1 MSQPGASLLH
11 PRVLIPFALVTLIWG
26 STWIV
31 IKGQLGIVPPSW
43 SVTYRF
49 IVAAAAMFL
58 FAAMRGERLW
68 LDRRA
73 FAFVV
78 LLGIAQFTFNFN
90 FVYRAEQHITSGLVA
105 VLFALLIVPN
115 TLFGRLFLK
124 TPLEGRFLAGAGIA
138 IVGVGLMILHE
149 YRAAALGPQAVIA
162 GTLLTL
168 TGVLSASI
176 ANVMQGTK
184 IARAQSMTVMIAWAM
199 LFGALADGGFAWITT
214 GPPTIEATPVYL
226 LGVLYLGI
234 VASAVSFPLYF
245 SVIRAVGPG
254 QAAWSSVLI
263 PIIAMG
269 FSTVFED
276 YHWAPLSIAGGA
288 VALAGLIIAVAK
300 RPERPSVS
308 GNMVSVAVDAPECSG
323 PASEDPRD

>member
-1 MSQPGASLLH
+1 MSAPPATLLT

-49 IVAAAAMFL
+49 AVAAVAMFA
-58 FAAMRGERLW
+58 FAAIRRERL
-68 LDRRA
+68 LLEPGAMA
-73 FAFVV
+73 FAVV
-78 LLGIAQFTFNFN
+78 LGIAQFAFNFN

-115 TLFGRLFLK
+115 TLLGRLFLK
-124 TPLEGRFLAGAGIA
+124 SPLEKRFLAGAGIA

-149 YRAAALGPQAVIA
+149 YRAAALGA
-162 GTLLTL
+162 GEVLLGTALTL
-168 TGVLSASI
+168 AGVMSAST
-176 ANVMQGTK
+176 ANVMQGTA
-184 IARAQSMTVMIAWAM
+184 IARAQPMVVMIAWAIA
-199 LFGALADGGFAWITT
+199 FGALADGSYAWITT
-214 GPPTIEATPVYL
+214 GPPVIEPTAVYL
-226 LGVLYLGI
+226 GGILYLGI
-234 VASAVSFPLYF
+234 VASAVTFPLYF
-245 SVIRAVGPG
+245 NVIRAVGPG

-269 FSTVFED
+269 FSTVFEG
-276 YHWAPLSIAGGA
+276 YRWAPLSIAGGA
-288 VALAGLIIAVAK
+288 VALVGLVIAVAK

-308 GNMVSVAVDAPECSG
+308 GNMVSVPVEPES
-323 PASEDPRD
+323 

>member
-1 MSQPGASLLH
+1 MSAQTGAQPASLLS

-49 IVAAAAMFL
+49 SVAAAAMFA
-58 FAAMRGERLW
+58 FAAIRRERLW
-68 LDRRA
+68 LEPRAMA
-73 FAFVV
+73 FAM

-115 TLFGRLFLK
+115 TLLGRLFLK
-124 TPLEGRFLAGAGIA
+124 SPLERRFLAGAGIA

-149 YRAAALGPQAVIA
+149 YRAAALGA
-162 GTLLTL
+162 GEVLLGTALTL
-168 TGVLSASI
+168 AGVMSAST
-176 ANVMQGTK
+176 ANVMQGTA
-184 IARAQSMTVMIAWAM
+184 IARAQSMVVMIAWAM
-199 LFGALADGGFAWITT
+199 LFGVIADGSYAWITT
-214 GPPTIEATPVYL
+214 GPPVVETTPVYFG
-226 LGVLYLGI
+226 GVLYLGI
-234 VASAVSFPLYF
+234 IASAVTFPLYF
-245 SVIRAVGPG
+245 NVIRAVGPG

-269 FSTVFED
+269 FSTAFED

-288 VALAGLIIAVAK
+288 MALVGLVIAVAK

-308 GNMVSVAVDAPECSG
+308 GNMVSVPV
-323 PASEDPRD
+323 ED

>member
-1 MSQPGASLLH
+1 MSTSSATLLS

-49 IVAAAAMFL
+49 SVAAIAM
-58 FAAMRGERLW
+58 
-68 LDRRA
+68 
-73 FAFVV
+73 FAFVAIRREPLWPGARALAFAAV
-78 LLGIAQFTFNFN
+78 LGIAQFAFNFN

-115 TLFGRLFLK
+115 TLFGRLVLK

-149 YRAAALGPQAVIA
+149 YRAAALGA
-162 GTLLTL
+162 GEVLTGTVLTL
-168 TGVLSASI
+168 AGVISAST
-176 ANVMQGTK
+176 ANVMQGTHF
-184 IARAQSMTVMIAWAM
+184 ARAQSMVVMIAWAM
-199 LFGALADGGFAWITT
+199 LFGAIGDGAYAWITT
-214 GPPTIEATPVYL
+214 GPPVIEATPAYL
-226 LGVLYLGI
+226 GGVLYLGVI
-234 VASAVSFPLYF
+234 ASAVTFPLYF
-245 SVIRAVGPG
+245 NVIRAVGPG

-263 PIIAMG
+263 PIIAMS
-269 FSTVFED
+269 FSTIFEGF
-276 YHWAPLSIAGGA
+276 HWAPLSIAGGA
-288 VALAGLIIAVAK
+288 VALAGLVIAVAK

-308 GNMVSVAVDAPECSG
+308 GNMVSVPVEPES
-323 PASEDPRD
+323 